1 MEEITKEKKI
11 EDYPIP
17 ITIVG
22 TNIILKQLINCACKI
37 ENKKG
42 NGTGFFCSINDELKV
57 LITNNHIIDE
67 EIILKANKIR
77 VTLNDDKDIKIINL
91 NNKKY
96 YTSEKYDIAILEID
110 SDKEQINDFLELDN
124 NLLNN
129 YNTDIS
135 KSVYLLQYPSIDYY
149 KQKAAVSYGVV
160 KNCVDEY
167 NIIHYCC
174 TDYGSSGSPILN
186 SMNNKLIGI
195 HKESMKNY
203 NFNRGTL
210 LSFPI
215 NEFLK
220 KYNIY
225 KDNTL
230 ISKAEENYTNY
241 NNKSNEINLT
251 LKIEKKDINKNIYFL
266 NRDNDKYNIEEEY
279 KKSIEYYNK
288 LLNESKI
295 KIFVNEKKYENKKY
309 FLPEKT
315 GYYEIKLKFEQDIN
329 NMSYMFYGCSKLTK
343 INLSSFNTKN
353 VVNMNSLFYNCS
365 NLIKINLTSFDT
377 INVTNMCSMF
387 YQCSNLIELDLSS
400 FNTKNVTNMSYM
412 FCNCNNLTKIN
423 LSSFNTINVK
433 DISSIFCN
441 CSNLKELDL
450 SSFNTKNVTNMSS
463 MFCNCSNL
471 FKLDLNLF
479 DTINVENMNNMFS
492 GCTKLKILD
501 LSSFITTNVTNLN
514 GMLSGCSELT
524 SIDLSS
530 FDIKNVI
537 DISDIIF
544 KCSNLKKV
552 KINNI
557 DSNNRLKN
565 EFIGNNIKIIDKSG
579 NNIN

>member
-22 TNIILKQLINCACKI
+22 TNIILKQLINCVCKI

-241 NNKSNEINLT
+241 NDKSNEINLT

-288 LLNESKI
+288 LL
-295 KIFVNEKKYENKKY
+295 
-309 FLPEKT
+309 
-315 GYYEIKLKFEQDIN
+315 
-329 NMSYMFYGCSKLTK
+329 
-343 INLSSFNTKN
+343 
-353 VVNMNSLFYNCS
+353 
-365 NLIKINLTSFDT
+365 
-377 INVTNMCSMF
+377 
-387 YQCSNLIELDLSS
+387 
-400 FNTKNVTNMSYM
+400 
-412 FCNCNNLTKIN
+412 
-423 LSSFNTINVK
+423 
-433 DISSIFCN
+433 
-441 CSNLKELDL
+441 
-450 SSFNTKNVTNMSS
+450 
-463 MFCNCSNL
+463 
-471 FKLDLNLF
+471 
-479 DTINVENMNNMFS
+479 
-492 GCTKLKILD
+492 
-501 LSSFITTNVTNLN
+501 
-514 GMLSGCSELT
+514 
-524 SIDLSS
+524 
-530 FDIKNVI
+530 
-537 DISDIIF
+537 
-544 KCSNLKKV
+544 
-552 KINNI
+552 
-557 DSNNRLKN
+557 
-565 EFIGNNIKIIDKSG
+565 
-579 NNIN
+579 